1 MEKHARGRDLKPEEI
16 LSLADENN
24 DADAGGKADDDRIG
38 YVLDD
43 RPEARRAHPDEDEA
57 RHQRRQLQ
65 SGNTMLCGDDREHRN
80 EGARRSRDLQPRTA
94 E

>member
-1 MEKHARGRDLKPEEI
+1 MHAAGRDLEPDKI
-16 LSLADENN
+16 LPLADEND

-43 RPEARRAHPDEDEA
+43 RPEACRAHRHEDEA

-65 SGNTMLCGDDREHRN
+65 PGNTVLCGDDREHRD
-80 EGARRSRDLQPRTA
+80 EGARGSRDLHPRTA